1 MATKTIE
8 EYIEVIYSLEKKRGS
23 AHTNDIA
30 LKLKVKPPSVTEML
44 QKLHDLGLVNY
55 KPYQGTKLSSSGTK
69 IAQELM
75 QKHRTLAKFFEII
88 DIDKETAEVD
98 ACQIEHH
105 VTAKT
110 IRQLKKF
117 IEFVQKAP
125 CDPIWLKHF
134 KHFNNT
140 GERIKCGACIRVR

>member
-8 EYIEVIYSLEKKRGS
+8 EYIEVIYSLEKKKGS

-55 KPYQGTKLSSSGTK
+55 KPYQGAVLSSSGAK
-69 IAQELM
+69 MAQELM
-75 QKHRTLAKFFEII
+75 QRHRTLAEFFEII
-88 DIDKETAEVD
+88 GIDKETAEVD

-110 IRQLKKF
+110 IRQLNNF
-117 IEFVQKAP
+117 IKFVQKAP

-134 KHFNNT
+134 KHFNKT
-140 GERIKCGACIRVR
+140 GERIKCGACRSAR

>member
-55 KPYQGTKLSSSGTK
+55 KPYQGTKLSSSGMR

-75 QKHRTLAKFFEII
+75 QKHRTLAEFFEII
-88 DIDKETAEVD
+88 GIDEKNHRSYRGQGNAT
-98 ACQIEHH
+98 
-105 VTAKT
+105 
-110 IRQLKKF
+110 L
-117 IEFVQKAP
+117 
-125 CDPIWLKHF
+125 LLLLL
-134 KHFNNT
+134 N
-140 GERIKCGACIRVR
+140 CIH

>member
-44 QKLHDLGLVNY
+44 QKLHDLCLVNY
-55 KPYQGTKLSSSGTK
+55 KPYQGAVLSSSGMR
-69 IAQELM
+69 IAKELM
-75 QKHRTLAKFFEII
+75 QKHRTLAEFFEII
-88 DIDKETAEVD
+88 GIDKKTAEVD

-110 IRQLKKF
+110 MKQLNNF
-117 IEFVQKAP
+117 IKFVQKAP

-134 KHFNNT
+134 KHFNKT
-140 GERIKCGACIRVR
+140 GERIKCGACRRVL

>member
-1 MATKTIE
+1 MATKAIE
-8 EYIEVIYSLEKKRGS
+8 EYIEVIYSLEKKRGR

-55 KPYQGTKLSSSGTK
+55 KPYQGAVLSSSGMR

-75 QKHRTLAKFFEII
+75 QRHRTLAEFFEII
-88 DIDKETAEVD
+88 GIDKETAEVD

-110 IRQLKKF
+110 VEKLKKF
-117 IEFVQKAP
+117 VEFVKKAP

-134 KHFNNT
+134 KHFNKT
-140 GERIKCGACIRVR
+140 DERIRCVCRER